1 MREAESVSFQ
11 GKTKAGQAAEG
22 LERWGCSAEDHCL
35 GLSRLLEPGGALM
48 HHPRWSGSGSL
59 VNLPSRYSVSLFPYP
74 SPKSE
79 ENHKVTW
86 EGSQPPGSFCKL
98 SGNSSGITVGDPTC
112 LCHLHIPPPFF
123 PIVRHPGSRLVN
135 LGTEILF

>member
-48 HHPRWSGSGSL
+48 HHPRWSGSGSSDM
-59 VNLPSRYSVSLFPYP
+59 LPSGYSVSRSLPLSQIRRESQGDLGGRP
-74 SPKSE
+74 AS
-79 ENHKVTW
+79 W
-86 EGSQPPGSFCKL
+86 EL
-98 SGNSSGITVGDPTC
+98 
-112 LCHLHIPPPFF
+112 L
-123 PIVRHPGSRLVN
+123 
-135 LGTEILF
+135 